1 MSFCSNCGAELT
13 EGTAFCPNCG
23 AGQVRT
29 FGAEEPVAVAGETQV
44 LCGETT
50 VLTAEPVYQAPVYQ
64 EPVYQEPVY
73 QAPVY
78 QPQVEPAV
86 LPTSAKILGL
96 ISMICGLVSLVSCY
110 VGFAYSI
117 PALIL
122 ANIASKKAP
131 GIPNGKAKVGKI
143 TAIIGIVISVIC
155 LIAYFAGLFSL
166 MHSGT
171 GSFME
176 MEPFYD
182 F

>member
-29 FGAEEPVAVAGETQV
+29 IGADEPVAVA
-44 LCGETT
+44 
-50 VLTAEPVYQAPVYQ
+50 AEPEVLPA

-78 QPQVEPAV
+78 QPQAEPAV

-96 ISMICGLVSLVSCY
+96 ISMICGLLSLVSCY

-122 ANIASKKAP
+122 ASIASKKAP

-155 LIAYFAGLFSL
+155 FIAIVLASAG
-166 MHSGT
+166 T
-171 GSFME
+171 ESFME

>member
-29 FGAEEPVAVAGETQV
+29 FGADEPVAVAAEPEV
-44 LCGETT
+44 LP
-50 VLTAEPVYQAPVYQ
+50 AEPVYQAPVYQ
-64 EPVYQEPVY
+64 S
-73 QAPVY
+73 QA
-78 QPQVEPAV
+78 EPAA

-143 TAIIGIVISVIC
+143 TAIIGIVVSVIC
-155 LIAYFAGLFSL
+155 FIIYVALVAAG
-166 MHSGT
+166 T
-171 GSFME
+171 ESFME